1 MTLLLGCANPTLSE
15 RWQKFLGNDYQLQE
29 AVSPPALVAAMAKS
43 DIKLVLLH
51 RTLADLAFIT
61 SLKTPPWVVMADV
74 PDDFEAVACY
84 RAGAFGYINAY
95 IAEARLREVVRVAL
109 AGQVW
114 IGQTMMAKIIRGT
127 APGNIAVAQE
137 EAAIPGISSREWAV
151 ALLVTNGLS
160 NLEIANSLDVTE
172 RTVKAHIG
180 SIFKKTGSKSR
191 LQLALMVKRHL
202 SG

>member
-15 RWQKFLGNDYQLQE
+15 RWQKFLGNDYQLQL

-84 RAGAFGYINAY
+84 RAGAFGYTNAY

-114 IGQTMMAKIIRGT
+114 IGQTMMSKIIRG
-127 APGNIAVAQE
+127 AALVNITVAQDE
-137 EAAIPGISSREWAV
+137 LAISGVSKREWEV
-151 ALLVTNGLS
+151 ALLVGKGLS
-160 NLEIANSLDVTE
+160 NLEIANTLNVTE

-180 SIFKKTGSKSR
+180 SLFKKTGSKSR
-191 LQLALMVKRHL
+191 LQLALVVKRHL